1 MSSPLPPNQEYV
13 RREIIAAAL
22 ATRAESTG
30 GYLRWSE
37 LAEFPLPDGTM
48 ERLVDPGR
56 GGIWNPRG
64 YAATLTIVTSPDGP
78 YPDGGLLQYSYQK
91 GPEGGKNLKLRAAME
106 LGLPVIR
113 LNKIGAN
120 AYNPIYP
127 VFVVE
132 RSTRSFGSS
141 PSPLTR
147 CFVASR
153 WDRASALSRR
163 PTRHASCSKEFTNP
177 RFGRR

>member
-1 MSSPLPPNQEYV
+1 MIAILEGAFAGGRPEPWQAVGMSSPLPPNQEYV

-78 YPDGGLLQYSYQK
+78 YPDREIDGGS
-91 GPEGGKNLKLRAAME
+91 GVHPHR
-106 LGLPVIR
+106 
-113 LNKIGAN
+113 
-120 AYNPIYP
+120 
-127 VFVVE
+127 
-132 RSTRSFGSS
+132 
-141 PSPLTR
+141 
-147 CFVASR
+147 
-153 WDRASALSRR
+153 
-163 PTRHASCSKEFTNP
+163 
-177 RFGRR
+177 